1 MSPAAYISEM
11 PKPVRRAIRLFA
23 LLLTVSVSLVGCKK
37 PPQQSSNILV
47 GEYGSLT
54 GSTAVFGQGT
64 HKGIML
70 AVDQVNAAGG
80 LLGKPVQLITE
91 DDEGNQDEAVSVVKK
106 LIDLDGVIGVL
117 GEVAS
122 TRSLAGGGVC
132 EQEHVPMISPSS
144 TNPDVTK
151 DRKYVFRVCF
161 TDDFQGMV
169 GAQFAQKKGWQKVAI
184 LSSANSDY
192 SKKLSYFF
200 AQSYTAPGQI
210 VAQETYND
218 GDTNFAPQLTR
229 IRAANPDAVY
239 LPGYYTE
246 IDLILK
252 QARDL
257 GITCPFFGGDGWDGC
272 TLDKLSE
279 GCFFTNHYS
288 PEDPRPS
295 VQAFIKDYEA
305 KYNGEIPDA
314 FAITGYDAANVMFDA
329 IRRAGSTDRD
339 AITAAIASTTNFAG
353 AGGSITIDANHN
365 AKKPICILEITGGA
379 THLADTI
386 QPQ

>member
-1 MSPAAYISEM
+1 MLA
-11 PKPVRRAIRLFA
+11 KAIRFVCYST
-23 LLLTVSVSLVGCKK
+23 LLLVASLAISGCKK
-37 PPQQSSNILV
+37 PPVQSNEILI

-70 AVDQVNAAGG
+70 AVDEVNAAGG
-80 LLGKPVQLITE
+80 LLGKPVRVITE

-132 EQEHVPMISPSS
+132 EDEHVPMISPSS

-161 TDDFQGMV
+161 TDDFQGSV
-169 GAQFAQKKGWQKVAI
+169 GAQFAVKQGWKKVAV

-200 AQSYTAPGQI
+200 TQTFSQSGQI
-210 VAQETYND
+210 AAAETYND
-218 GDTNFAPQLTR
+218 GDTDFAPQLTG
-229 IRAANPDAVY
+229 IRAAAPDAVY

-257 GITCPFFGGDGWDGC
+257 GITCPFFGGDGWDGV
-272 TLDKLSE
+272 TLDKTSE
-279 GCFFTNHYS
+279 GCYFTNHYS

-295 VQAFIKDYEA
+295 VQTFIKSYEA
-305 KYNGEIPDA
+305 KYNGEVPDA
-314 FAITGYDAANVMFDA
+314 FGITGYDAANVMFDA
-329 IRRAGSTDRD
+329 IKRANSTDRE
-339 AITAAIASTTNFAG
+339 AITAAIASTTNFPG

-365 AKKPICILEITGGA
+365 AKKPICILEITGGK

>member
-1 MSPAAYISEM
+1 MRESFW
-11 PKPVRRAIRLFA
+11 RTLRLFA
-23 LLLTVSVSLVGCKK
+23 LIFSVSLALIGCKK
-37 PPQQSSNILV
+37 QPEQSNEILI

-64 HKGIML
+64 HNGILL
-70 AVDQVNAAGG
+70 AVDQINAAGG
-80 LLGKPVQLITE
+80 ILGKPVRVITE

-106 LIDLDGVIGVL
+106 LIDLDGVCGIL

-169 GAQFAQKKGWQKVAI
+169 GAQFAATKGWKKVAV
-184 LSSANSDY
+184 LKSANSDY

-200 AQSYTAPGQI
+200 EQSFAPGGQI
-210 VAQETYND
+210 VAEETYND

-257 GITCPFFGGDGWDGC
+257 GITCPFFGGDGWDGV
-272 TLDKLSE
+272 TLDKISE

-295 VQAFIKDYEA
+295 VQAFIKAYEA
-305 KYNGEIPDA
+305 KYNGQIPDA
-314 FAITGYDAANVMFDA
+314 FGITGYDAAGVMFDA
-329 IRRAGSTDRD
+329 IRRAGSTDRA
-339 AITAAIASTTNFAG
+339 AITAAIAATTNYPG